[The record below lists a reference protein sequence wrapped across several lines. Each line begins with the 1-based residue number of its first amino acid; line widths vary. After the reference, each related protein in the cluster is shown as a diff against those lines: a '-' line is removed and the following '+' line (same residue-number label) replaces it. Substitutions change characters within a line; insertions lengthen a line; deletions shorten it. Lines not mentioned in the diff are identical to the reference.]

1 MFKTKY
7 TVSILNSKWEP
18 IEIKLKLQVIPR
30 MDEYIY
36 LNGQYYQ
43 VLNVIHQLKN
53 KHEIFVVIN
62 EAFIAPLKKIST

>member
-7 TVSILNSKWEP
+7 KVSFLNSKWEP

-43 VLNVIHQLKN
+43 VLNIIHQFN
-53 KHEIFVVIN
+53 SKHEIFVVIN
-62 EAFIAPLKKIST
+62 EAFIAPLKK

>member
-62 EAFIAPLKKIST
+62 EAFIAPLKK

>member
-18 IEIKLKLQVIPR
+18 IKIKLKLQVIPR
-30 MDEYIY
+30 RDEYIY

-43 VLNVIHQLKN
+43 VLNVVHQFNTKQ
-53 KHEIFVVIN
+53 EIFIVIN
-62 EAFIAPLKKIST
+62 EAFVSPENFN